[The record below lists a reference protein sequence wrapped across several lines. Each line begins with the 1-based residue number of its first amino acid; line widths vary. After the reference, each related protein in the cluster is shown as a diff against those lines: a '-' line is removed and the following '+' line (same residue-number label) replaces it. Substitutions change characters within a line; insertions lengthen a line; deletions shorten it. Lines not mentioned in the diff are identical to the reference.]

1 MASDL
6 VRQAELRNSRFN
18 VTVQGAMHDVT
29 VIGAGPVGLACG
41 IEATR
46 AGLKTVVVDKGALA
60 NSLVGYPLHME
71 FFSTAEL
78 LEIGGHPFP
87 SLRIKPT
94 RTEALQYYRRVAKR
108 ESLNL
113 RLYECVV
120 RVNGTDGAFTVITD
134 KGTVPSRK
142 VVVVTGFFDVPNRLD
157 VPGEELSKVT
167 HYYREPYAYAGQHVA
182 VIGAKNSAAI
192 AALECHHYGA
202 NVTLIHRGPELSKRI
217 KYWILPDLRNRIK
230 EGSINVIFNANVK
243 KITSKTLIVETP
255 DGTKALPND
264 YVLAMTGY
272 RPDYAFLQS
281 LGIAIDEDAS
291 RTPHHD
297 SETFESNR
305 RGMYLAGT
313 VCGGLRTSRWFIE
326 NGRFHAKQILQHIQT
341 GAVEPQQLERRH
353 WKTAE

>member
-1 MASDL
+1 M
-6 VRQAELRNSRFN
+6 
-18 VTVQGAMHDVT
+18 
-29 VIGAGPVGLACG
+29 GLACG

-46 AGLKTVVVDKGALA
+46 AGLNTVVVDKGALA

-94 RTEALQYYRRVAKR
+94 RTEALQYYRRVAKQ

-113 RLYECVV
+113 RLYEKVLH
-120 RVNGTDGAFTVITD
+120 VNGSDGSFNVITE
-134 KGTVPSRK
+134 KEALPCRK
-142 VVVVTGFFDVPNRLD
+142 VIVVTGFFDVPNKLG
-157 VPGEELSKVT
+157 VPGEELPKVT
-167 HYYREPYAYAGQHVA
+167 HYYREPYAYAGQQVA
-182 VIGAKNSAAI
+182 VVGAKNSAAI

-202 NVTLIHRGPELSKRI
+202 KVTLIHRGAELSNRI
-217 KYWILPDLRNRIK
+217 KYWILPDLTNRIK
-230 EGSINVIFNANVK
+230 EGSITALLNARVQE
-243 KITSKTLIVETP
+243 ITDRTLTVATP
-255 DGTKALPND
+255 DGTQTLPND

-272 RPDYAFLQS
+272 RPDYSFLKI
-281 LGIAIDEDAS
+281 LGIEIDGDAS

-297 SETFESNR
+297 PETFETNR
-305 RGMYLAGT
+305 KGVYMAGT

-341 GAVEPQQLERRH
+341 GAVEPQHLERRR

>member
-1 MASDL
+1 ML
-6 VRQAELRNSRFN
+6 
-18 VTVQGAMHDVT
+18 DVI
-29 VIGAGPVGLACG
+29 VVGAGPVGLACG

-46 AGLKTVVVDKGALA
+46 AGLQTVVVDKGALA

-108 ESLNL
+108 ESLSL
-113 RLYECVV
+113 RLYERVLRVDGLDEDFQVV
-120 RVNGTDGAFTVITD
+120 TE
-134 KGTVPSRK
+134 KGTLGCRK
-142 VVVVTGFFDVPNRLD
+142 VIVVTGFFDVPNSLG
-157 VPGEELSKVT
+157 VPGEDLAKVT
-167 HYYREPYAYAGQHVA
+167 HYYREPYAYAGQNVA

-202 NVTLIHRGPELSKRI
+202 NVTLIHRGSKLSDRI
-217 KYWILPDLRNRIK
+217 KYWILPDLKNRIK
-230 EGSINVIFNANVK
+230 EGSITALLNAQVK
-243 KITSKTLIVETP
+243 QITRDTLVVEADRETI
-255 DGTKALPND
+255 TLPND

-272 RPDYAFLQS
+272 RPDYSFLQT
-281 LGIAIDEDAS
+281 LGITINDDAS
-291 RTPHHD
+291 QTPFHD
-297 SETFESNR
+297 PETFETNR
-305 RGMYLAGT
+305 KGMYMAGT

-341 GAVEPQQLERRH
+341 GTVEPQNLERRH
-353 WKTAE
+353 WRTAE